1 MGMELTRVDGIKIGL
16 DVRGLDLRGWDV
28 MKWDGMKIG

>member
-1 MGMELTRVDGIKIGL
+1 MEWDEVDGIKIGL
-16 DVRGLDLRGWDV
+16 DVRGLDLRGWGV

>member
-16 DVRGLDLRGWDV
+16 DVRGLDLRGWGV